1 MGHVDTLEPLRSA
14 SVRES
19 GRRKSAGDVSGHDE
33 SMAALTFGDILHTLQ
48 ISQQMWSRRAERKA
62 DEVKRYPLRKRDIHV
77 SVCHS
82 EGFRETRMRANEAKL
97 NVENGAQESSTM
109 AQRRWELQARG
120 GCWKR
125 KRCTLVRRPIRSPGG
140 DQSDF
145 EGSPSEERSSRARSG
160 GAAEEMC
167 RASLKF
173 RSSDVWNAG
182 FSLIYL
188 KRVLRSSCS
197 LKR

>member
-77 SVCHS
+77 SVSHS
-82 EGFRETRMRANEAKL
+82 EGFRESRSRRNEAKL
-97 NVENGAQESSTM
+97 IVENGSRERSAM
-109 AQRRWELQARG
+109 ARCRRKLYARRWG
-120 GCWKR
+120 WK
-125 KRCTLVRRPIRSPGG
+125 
-140 DQSDF
+140 Q
-145 EGSPSEERSSRARSG
+145 
-160 GAAEEMC
+160 
-167 RASLKF
+167 
-173 RSSDVWNAG
+173 
-182 FSLIYL
+182 
-188 KRVLRSSCS
+188 
-197 LKR
+197 